1 MTARNMTDKT
11 VLITGATGGLGQT
24 VVETFLKANT
34 QVVAT
39 FTSEKKYRQLAG
51 EASRPS
57 NLSGVL
63 ADLTNEDEVKKLFAA
78 IKSKHRGLDALCHL
92 TGGFWMGG
100 DISETSTDD
109 WNKMMTL
116 NLRTAFLC
124 TGEAFAI
131 MKKQKQGHIITVS
144 AKTALDLPGGMGAY
158 AISKA
163 AVLALTEVLAKEG
176 KEYNIRVNT
185 ILPSVIDTNAN
196 RQSMPK
202 ADFAKWVTP
211 EEIAR
216 MMLAM
221 VRDDLAAVGTAI
233 KMYGRV

>member
-1 MTARNMTDKT
+1 
-11 VLITGATGGLGQT
+11 
-24 VVETFLKANT
+24 
-34 QVVAT
+34 
-39 FTSEKKYRQLAG
+39 
-51 EASRPS
+51 
-57 NLSGVL
+57 
-63 ADLTNEDEVKKLFAA
+63 
-78 IKSKHRGLDALCHL
+78 
-92 TGGFWMGG
+92 
-100 DISETSTDD
+100 
-109 WNKMMTL
+109 MMTL